1 MASKGNASTKI
12 LTETVWFASQ
22 RKTSATTSP
31 FLATSSTASPSRIMS
46 EASCVRHLLEFSILK
61 VKRALIT
68 GLAVA
73 ADVAHGHK
81 AYRLPGLAAIRI
93 RWRPAASGRSREVT
107 NGSFVAAKLTEGHRA
122 SAAASG
128 KSGCPVW
135 VAMRL
140 TSLRV
145 RRRNVVVEFSL
156 PGSSRSSPS
165 ADDPMQPLSFQ
176 ESCRSTSELEG
187 MGALRQEL
195 MAPGLL

>member
-81 AYRLPGLAAIRI
+81 AYRLPGMAAIRI
-93 RWRPAASGRSREVT
+93 RWRPAALGRLLGVPATPPNREPQRTSRRPLRQPALDSPSVAQAERERREGRRPRKKLPQRQKSIVERA
-107 NGSFVAAKLTEGHRA
+107 GSVVAAPHD
-122 SAAASG
+122 S
-128 KSGCPVW
+128 
-135 VAMRL
+135 
-140 TSLRV
+140 
-145 RRRNVVVEFSL
+145 RRGRESEVH
-156 PGSSRSSPS
+156 SR
-165 ADDPMQPLSFQ
+165 
-176 ESCRSTSELEG
+176 
-187 MGALRQEL
+187 
-195 MAPGLL
+195 